1 MVLLSILLPII
12 LAAPKFVRLKMMGAI
27 CTWWCSAVAEL
38 LSNSGCSPCAR
49 SPEGGYR
56 DRRWNNAPDTGLPSA
71 GRQQPCELFSCQ
83 VPLTVGKVFSEQV
96 LWKRRKNGKWSLDF
110 LNYWREWKSSSKW
123 VFLLA
128 VSLCC
133 IMRSLLLWCIIVT
146 ENA

>member
-56 DRRWNNAPDTGLPSA
+56 DRRWNKRTWHGAPSA
-71 GRQQPCELFSCQ
+71 GRQVIFLPSATDC
-83 VPLTVGKVFSEQV
+83 GKSL
-96 LWKRRKNGKWSLDF
+96 LWTGPVKKKKKKKGKWSLDF
-110 LNYWREWKSSSKW
+110 LNYWREWKCSSKW

-133 IMRSLLLWCIIVT
+133 IMRSFLLWCIIVT
-146 ENA
+146 GNA